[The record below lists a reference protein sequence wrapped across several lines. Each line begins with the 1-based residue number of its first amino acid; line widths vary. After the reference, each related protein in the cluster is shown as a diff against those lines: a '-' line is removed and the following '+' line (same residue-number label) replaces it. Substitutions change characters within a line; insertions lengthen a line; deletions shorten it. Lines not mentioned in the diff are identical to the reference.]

1 MRQRSCRNMNR
12 SQSQSWRGS
21 NSRPVRQELSH
32 PIRRVPIHP
41 HASARGDYCPIVFND
56 CSSLDI
62 PWRNRYAIRSK
73 YLHMNSKAFANFD
86 FNFDSVAGFGCKLY
100 GYTLLYTSV
109 RERVII
115 QPIQIGSEYVLN
127 ITRWFACNFN
137 INEEVRVTTACRN
150 QTKPRWNLVGALT
163 LSSYIHSR

>member
-1 MRQRSCRNMNR
+1 MRQRSCRDMNR
-12 SQSQSWRGS
+12 SWSQSRRGS
-21 NSRPVRQELSH
+21 NSRPIWQELSH

-41 HASARGDYCPIVFND
+41 HTSTRGDDSLIIFDD

-86 FNFDSVAGFGCKLY
+86 FNFDSVAGFDCELY
-100 GYTLLYTSV
+100 GYTLLYTGV
-109 RERVII
+109 GERVII

-127 ITRWFACNFN
+127 ITRRFACNFN

-150 QTKPRWNLVGALT
+150 QTKPRWNLVGALI
-163 LSSYIHSR
+163 LSS